1 MTWFS
6 TFARLFRR
14 SPPPLPARVYA
25 TIAAS
30 PRPVAIEGRDALSIG
45 ALRSAGL
52 VEILDVRPTHDAAD
66 KRHNGSTYTV
76 RAVSK

>member
-1 MTWFS
+1 MKRPT
-6 TFARLFRR
+6 L
-14 SPPPLPARVYA
+14 SPAQARVYA